1 MVMLTS
7 LEPIR
12 TYDVVD
18 RDGRVIGQVIQPA
31 EAGLVGQGTMLLRRA
46 VPAIRTQRPPSAA

>member
-31 EAGLVGQGTMLLRRA
+31 EAGLVGQGTMLLRRP